1 MIKTGLIKDAINAMH
16 EQEKEDATDG
26 QLNIKKEPS
35 VGIEVPK
42 EPQCNWNLTNDI
54 FAMTNKL
61 DSILELVQDQQQEI
75 AELRVEVTRLRQETP
90 IANRVESVLA
100 KAVQQQKTSIEQTL
114 YGQAARH
121 HEFLK
126 SLEVSVK
133 EKIESTIPR
142 VIHEIV
148 EPLKR
153 QFRIDAQQIGEIVKE
168 NLTKSL
174 ASSQM
179 REVIATTASSAAKPA
194 LEHAFKDSFTGNLLP
209 GMEKACQ
216 NMFKQVQD
224 AFLIGTR
231 ECK

>member
-1 MIKTGLIKDAINAMH
+1 MIKDAIHAMQ

-26 QLNIKKEPS
+26 QLNIKKDPS
-35 VGIEVPK
+35 PAMEVPK
-42 EPQCNWNLTNDI
+42 EPECNWNLTNDI
-54 FAMTNKL
+54 YAMTSKL

-90 IANRVESVLA
+90 VVNRVESVLA
-100 KAVQQQKTSIEQTL
+100 KAVQQQKTSIEQIL
-114 YGQAARH
+114 YGQATRH

-126 SLEVSVK
+126 SLELLVK

-142 VIHEIV
+142 VIQEIV

-153 QFRIDAQQIGEIVKE
+153 QLRIDASQIGDIVKE
-168 NLTKSL
+168 HLNKALGSI
-174 ASSQM
+174 QV
-179 REVIATTASSAAKPA
+179 REAIATTASNAAKPA
-194 LEHAFKDSFTGNLLP
+194 LEHAFKESFTGNLLP